1 MSGIYTPL
9 EAATAPARSMDGNRH
24 SLLGSQTHLALDNSE
39 DMIHSRSESSDSH
52 HSSMSASNKLVT
64 SAEEGLRKE
73 IGLIS
78 ASSIIV
84 GQVVGSG
91 IFSTPGSVALLCGT
105 PAMALVLW
113 AVSGVV
119 SLGGAL
125 GSAELGTMFPQN
137 GGMIRYL
144 AHSYP
149 RPRALVAT
157 IMAYSVTFFCRPAAI
172 AANVAVF
179 AQYFFFAA
187 GKHDYIESRD
197 YLLRGI
203 GAVVMTVLLIL
214 NIVSVRWSLRL
225 LNVFAA
231 IKMVTLLI
239 VSITGFLLLV
249 GILKRTPGTN
259 WSRGFS
265 GTKFDAQSFASA
277 MTRLFWSWEGW
288 SNVGYVV
295 GEVKNVK
302 RNLPLSLGLAMST
315 LGVLYL
321 LANVAYFSIIPLED
335 IDNGTLLAAQ
345 FLDRVF
351 GPTMGQKVLP
361 ACIGISILGVVM
373 SELFGGGR
381 LMYTAGKTGFV
392 PYGTMLGEI
401 HPRFGTPIYALLIIW
416 ALSLVFLFAP
426 PPGQAFDLL
435 VDLVQEGMWYFYA
448 LTAFGVIILRRRL
461 PQYPLRRFRSPLIL
475 AGLFGGLSFALGV
488 LQFYPPARIPGSSDP
503 KVPYYLAPLL
513 GVIFMVLCGIPWYLR
528 MWRYVNRTGI
538 QLLAWI
544 DNEEQEVLQM
554 SNDQVRHLSA

>member
-1 MSGIYTPL
+1 MSGVYRPVP
-9 EAATAPARSMDGNRH
+9 AATPPQRLSDEDIRPAPREDNRTSSMDSNR
-24 SLLGSQTHLALDNSE
+24 SLGTTAKPPELA
-39 DMIHSRSESSDSH
+39 
-52 HSSMSASNKLVT
+52 
-64 SAEEGLRKE
+64 AEEGLRKE
-73 IGLIS
+73 IGLFS
-78 ASSIIV
+78 ATSIIV

-91 IFSTPGSVALLCGT
+91 IFSTPASVVLLCGT
-105 PAMALVLW
+105 PYMALILW
-113 AVSGVV
+113 FISGVV

-144 AHSYP
+144 AHSYR

-172 AANVAVF
+172 AANVAIF

-187 GKHDYIESRD
+187 GRHDYIESRD

-203 GAVVMTVLLIL
+203 GALVMTALMVL

-225 LNVFAA
+225 LNVFAVV
-231 IKMVTLLI
+231 KMVTLLI
-239 VSITGFLLLV
+239 VSVTGFLLMV
-249 GILKRTPGTN
+249 GAIKRTPGTN
-259 WSRGFS
+259 WSRGFH
-265 GTKFDAQSFASA
+265 GTKLDAQSFASA

-302 RNLPLSLGLAMST
+302 RNLPLSLGLAMAT
-315 LGVLYL
+315 LAVLYL

-335 IDNGTLLAAQ
+335 IDNGMLLAAQ
-345 FLDRVF
+345 FMDRVF
-351 GPTMGQKVLP
+351 GKAMGQVVLP
-361 ACIGISILGVVM
+361 TCIGISILGVVM

-392 PYGTMLGEI
+392 PYGTVLGEI
-401 HPRFGTPIYALLIIW
+401 HPRFGTPVYAMAIIW

-435 VDLVQEGMWYFYA
+435 VELVQEGMWYFYA
-448 LTAFGVIILRRRL
+448 LTAFGVIVLRRRL
-461 PQYPLRRFRSPLIL
+461 PHYPLRRFRSPLIL
-475 AGLFGGLSFALGV
+475 ALLFGILSFALGL
-488 LQFYPPARIPGSSDP
+488 LQFYPPPNIPGNDDDGG

-513 GVIFMVLCGIPWYLR
+513 GVIFMALCVIPWYLR
-528 MWRYVNRTGI
+528 MWRYTNRTGI
-538 QLLAWI
+538 QLLSWI
-544 DNEEQEVLQM
+544 DEEEQEVLQM
-554 SNDQVRHLSA
+554 TEDDVRYFNRHG